1 MKLSTIALRYL
12 KGQKKHTI
20 MTIIATVISVAFLTT
35 LLSGLSVYRASALN
49 IAERTNGTYHILFNS
64 LDKEQLLALK
74 SLPIFEKTENYGI
87 SVYSTD
93 TDMDFGLMEK
103 ENASLEYLMINDTL
117 VDEAFLRL
125 PKDGLT
131 MFPETRPKLT
141 DGRMPEKDGEL
152 VISDYSADMW
162 GYPAIGDTVTA
173 RLITCKAKG
182 TGDTVITENIPDT
195 LTNVFDT
202 VSDEEITFTVVG
214 YSEHDNIV
222 NYSDTRLKSY
232 SWGKDNLI
240 ARFSDQANDFYWDL
254 HYALADKG
262 IEIDD
267 LDYSFNQELLDL
279 EGKGVTA
286 KFSQALF
293 FAVMY
298 LAVLFIMFCVR
309 LVIDNSF
316 EIASAERIKQFGLLK
331 AVGASKKQIFMLV
344 IWEAIYLAIPGTALG
359 ILLGT
364 GIFAAAFSA
373 VKELS
378 FLGSV
383 SSEYDF
389 ATMLEFD
396 IKPYVYITSAV
407 IGILWV
413 IVSAISTGLRSIKA
427 SPVEAMR
434 AAGKSEKIRVPR
446 KPSGLEKGSSFIGAY
461 SKLSIKRNRKR
472 YMITM
477 LSMVMSVMLFT
488 LFSYGLE
495 AAQERIDKVFGVY
508 RRPADY
514 VISYTA
520 YEPFSVY
527 DRAAEMEAAGC
538 FEDIRVDAEA
548 ALYDKSSNTLY
559 LLHPISRAAF
569 EKDIVSPVSYD
580 DILGTGRFILC
591 AADYTEEGEYLSERY
606 RTAPQSISVT
616 PFVSDSMEFLN
627 DLTFECAGLYT
638 TDFPTYRSR
647 DNNVLALMPEEDYSE
662 LMNTMVKDN
671 YTFTNTAPD
680 GSNYCT
686 YYRCITAFPVQG
698 MEQEAKTYLDKRFIG
713 IYDDNAADNAKAQG
727 ILEAVKIIGYF
738 VIAIISLI
746 AVVNIV
752 NIISSNVL
760 GRTPELAML
769 RACGMTDK
777 QVRRL
782 VIRESLMYA
791 ASASITA
798 LVLTELAIFAVR
810 LPFITHFHDLTF
822 DDIGFEPS
830 FIAPLKYI
838 VPAAAAAF
846 VSALFAAWF
855 PSSRMIRT
863 PIVENIRNTEQV

>member
-49 IAERTNGTYHILFNS
+49 IAEKTNGTYHILFND
-64 LDKEQLLALK
+64 LNKEQLLALK
-74 SLPIFEKTENYGI
+74 SLPLFEKTENYGI
-87 SVYSTD
+87 SAYSSN

-103 ENASLEYLMINDTL
+103 ENASVEYLMVNDTL
-117 VDEAFLRL
+117 ADEVFLRL

-131 MFPETRPKLT
+131 MFPDSMTKLT

-152 VISDYSADMW
+152 VISDYSAYMW
-162 GYPAIGDTVTA
+162 GYPAIGDTVTV

-182 TGDTVITENIPDT
+182 TGETTVTENIPET
-195 LTNVFDT
+195 LTSVFDP
-202 VSDEEITFTVVG
+202 VSIEEITFTVVG
-214 YSEHDNIV
+214 YCEEYNIV
-222 NYSDTRLKSY
+222 DYSDTHLKSY

-240 ARFSDQANDFYWDL
+240 ARFSDAANDYYWDL
-254 HYALADKG
+254 HYALADMG
-262 IEIDD
+262 LEIDD

-298 LAVLFIMFCVR
+298 LAVIFIMFCVR

-331 AVGASKKQIFMLV
+331 AVGASKKQIFALV
-344 IWEAIYLAIPGTALG
+344 IWEAIYLALPGTALG

-364 GIFAAAFSA
+364 GISAAAFNA

-378 FLGSV
+378 FLSSV
-383 SSEYDF
+383 TSEYDF
-389 ATMLEFD
+389 AAMLEFD

-434 AAGKSEKIRVPR
+434 AAGKSGNIRVPR
-446 KPSGLEKGSSFIGAY
+446 KPSKLEKGGSFIGAY
-461 SKLSIKRNRKR
+461 STLSIKRNRKR

-495 AAQERIDKVFGVY
+495 AAQERIGKEFGTY

-527 DRAAEMEAAGC
+527 DRAAEMEAEGC
-538 FEDIRVDAEA
+538 FEDIRVDSEA
-548 ALYDKSSNTLY
+548 ALFDTKTETLY
-559 LLHPISRAAF
+559 LLHPISRAAY
-569 EKDIVSPVSYD
+569 EKDIVSSISYD
-580 DILGTGRFILC
+580 DILGTGKLILC
-591 AADYTEEGEYLSERY
+591 QADYSEDGAYLSERY
-606 RTAPQSISVT
+606 SSTPQSITVT
-616 PFVSDSMEFLN
+616 PFVSDSMEFLS
-627 DLTFECAGLYT
+627 DLTLDCAGLYT
-638 TDFPTYRSR
+638 TDHSTYQSKN
-647 DNNVLALMPEEDYSE
+647 DNVLALMPEEDYSE
-662 LMNTMVKDN
+662 LMNTMGKDN
-671 YTFTNTAPD
+671 YTFTLTAPD
-680 GSNYCT
+680 GSEYCT
-686 YYRCITAFPVQG
+686 YYRCITAFPAEG
-698 MEQEAKTYLDKRFIG
+698 SEREAKTYLDKRFMG
-713 IYDDNAADNAKAQG
+713 RYDDNAADNAKAQG

-738 VIAIISLI
+738 VIGIISLI

-769 RACGMTDK
+769 RACGMTDR
-777 QVRRL
+777 QVRGL
-782 VIRESLMYA
+782 VLRESLMYA
-791 ASASITA
+791 FSASVIA

-810 LPFITHFHDLTF
+810 LPFITHFHDLEF
-822 DDIGFEPS
+822 KDIGIELS
-830 FIAPLKYI
+830 YIAPLKYI

-846 VSALFAAWF
+846 IAALFAAWF
-855 PSSRMIRT
+855 PSSRMIKT